1 MNSFFNLFSF
11 GQRSFEKESET
22 ENEKGNNVDSK
33 QPPADDS
40 IGIVTYDIM

>member
-11 GQRSFEKESET
+11 GQSSFKKESE
-22 ENEKGNNVDSK
+22 NEKENNVDSK